1 MKQLKNTYAI
11 ILAGGI
17 GSRFWPISREHKPKQ
32 FIDILGTG
40 KTLIQDAYDRY
51 KLLVLPENIFVITNS
66 DYVNLVKEQLPEISS
81 NQILG
86 EPVGKNTAAC
96 VAYAAHKISELSK
109 DGVLIVAPS
118 DHLIQDTTN
127 FINQMHTAHRYAKE
141 HDALITLGLKPHR
154 PDTGYGYIQF
164 DEKEVSSGVNKV
176 RTFTEKPPMELAEK
190 FIESGDFLWNSGM
203 FVWSI
208 PSILKAL
215 NEHLPEMDLTF
226 SEGKGAY
233 NTAIEAEHIQRIYT
247 EISSISIDNGLLE
260 KADNVYVLP
269 SDFGWSD
276 LGTWKSVHEK
286 IATGETNTVLN
297 ATLHAS
303 NSSNNLVISDSKKLI
318 VINDLDGY
326 FVIDTADAL
335 LICKSDQEQEV
346 KKISTDIKKKYG
358 GKYS

>member
-17 GSRFWPISREHKPKQ
+17 GSRFWPISREKRPKQ

-51 KLLVLPENIFVITNS
+51 KLLVQPENIFVITNS
-66 DYVNLVKEQLPEISS
+66 DYVQLVREQLPELTE

-96 VAYAAHKISELSK
+96 VAYAAHKISELSE

-118 DHLIQDTTN
+118 DHLIQDTTS
-127 FINQMHTAHRYAKE
+127 FINQMHTAHRYAME
-141 HDALITLGLKPHR
+141 HNALITLGLKPHR
-154 PDTGYGYIQF
+154 PDTGYGYIQY
-164 DEKEVSSGVNKV
+164 DENEVSAGVNKV
-176 RTFTEKPPMELAEK
+176 KTFTEKPPLELAEK
-190 FIESGDFLWNSGM
+190 FLESGDFLWNSGM
-203 FVWSI
+203 FIWSV

-215 NEHLPEMDLTF
+215 NEYLPEMNLTF
-226 SEGKGAY
+226 GEGKGAY
-233 NTAIEAEHIQRIYT
+233 NTTIEAEHIQRIYS
-247 EISSISIDNGLLE
+247 EIASISIDNGLLE

-286 IATGETNTVLN
+286 IATNDENTVLN
-297 ATLHAS
+297 AQLFAS
-303 NSSNNLVISDSKKLI
+303 NAVNNLIVSDSNKLI

-326 FVIDTADAL
+326 FIIDTADAL

-346 KKISTDIKKKYG
+346 KKISTDIKKKYA
-358 GKYS
+358 GKFS